1 MFMGNLF
8 YENGEHQCLFWLL
21 ESSDFTSALVYLVCR
36 RNYGNLKI
44 TANQHSIEIWNDELT
59 IVILLSAAFEK
70 RHYESIK
77 NNLNLHVITFSSFFN
92 SDFNFDIEEIYIKTI
107 TTKEWFSE
115 VLKRSKNEEI
125 KRLYQLSNLK
135 ISLSTKD

>member
-1 MFMGNLF
+1 MGDLF
-8 YENGEHQCLFWLL
+8 YENEEHQCILWLL
-21 ESSDFTSALVYLVCR
+21 ESSEFTTALVYLVCR

-59 IVILLSAAFEK
+59 IVILLSVAFEK

-77 NNLNLHVITFSSFFN
+77 NNPNLHVITFSSFFN
-92 SDFNFDIEEIYIKTI
+92 SDFNFDINEIYIKTI

-115 VLKRSKNEEI
+115 IFKSSENEEI
-125 KRLYQLSNLK
+125 KRLYRLNNLK
-135 ISLSTKD
+135 IRLATKD

>member
-1 MFMGNLF
+1 MGNLF
-8 YENGEHQCLFWLL
+8 YENEEHQCLLWLL
-21 ESSDFTSALVYLVCR
+21 ESTEFTSALAYLVCR

-44 TANQHSIEIWNDELT
+44 IANKHSIEIWNSELT

-70 RHYESIK
+70 RHYASIK
-77 NNLNLHVITFSSFFN
+77 NNPNLHVITFSSFFN

-107 TTKEWFSE
+107 STKEWFSE
-115 VLKRSKNEEI
+115 VLKRSKNEEV

-135 ISLSTKD
+135 ISLTAKD